1 MNVSSRVE
9 EVENVVV
16 EMVRRGG
23 KCVVGGSEGYAIKNP
38 ILFAC
43 AEPLF

>member
-23 KCVVGGSEGYAIKNP
+23 KCVVGGSEGGGWR
-38 ILFAC
+38 C
-43 AEPLF
+43 